1 MGAIWGR
8 PVKFS
13 DRLLKAGFPVWE
25 KILRH
30 PFVLG
35 IGDGSL
41 PMEPFKFYVCQ
52 DYVFLVDYARVLA
65 LAVIKGTR
73 LPMMGKLAG
82 LLHAT
87 LNTEMALHR
96 SYCARFGIAAEDLEA
111 TRPAPTTYAY
121 TRHLLHTAAS
131 GSLGE
136 IVAALFPCQW
146 GYWEIGRRFAAEE
159 SPGRPPLYTE
169 WIKTYSS
176 QEYGALA
183 HWVRELLDEQGESA
197 SKEERARME
206 TAFITSSRYEYTF
219 WEMAW
224 RKEEWLEFSLRRSP

>member
-1 MGAIWGR
+1 M
-8 PVKFS
+8 KFS
-13 DRLLKAGFPVWE
+13 DRLLKAGFSVWE
-25 KILRH
+25 KTIRH

-41 PMEPFKFYVCQ
+41 PIEPFKFYVTQ
-52 DYVFLVDYARVLA
+52 DYVFLVEYARVLA
-65 LAVIKGTR
+65 LAVAKGTR
-73 LPMMGKLAG
+73 LSIMVKLAE

-87 LNTEMALHR
+87 LDTEMALHV
-96 SYCARFGIAAEDLEA
+96 SYCGRFGISTEQLMA

-146 GYWEIGRRFAAEE
+146 GYWEIGHRLAVDE
-159 SPGRPPLYTE
+159 RPTRPLVYTE

-183 HWVRELLDEQGESA
+183 HWTRELLDDQGETA
-197 SKEERARME
+197 SKEERGRME
-206 TAFITSSRYEYTF
+206 AGFHISSRYEYAF

-224 RKEEWLEFSLRRSP
+224 RKEEWFEPPPR

>member
-1 MGAIWGR
+1 MT
-8 PVKFS
+8 PMKFS

-25 KILRH
+25 KTIRH

-41 PMEPFKFYVCQ
+41 PLDPFRFYIAQ

-65 LAVIKGTR
+65 MAVAKGIRLSVMERLAD
-73 LPMMGKLAG
+73 
-82 LLHAT
+82 LLHTT
-87 LNTEMALHR
+87 LNTEMGLHVSFSER
-96 SYCARFGIAAEDLEA
+96 LGISANDLSA

-121 TRHLLHTAAS
+121 ARHLLYTAAS

-136 IVAALFPCQW
+136 ILAALFPCQW
-146 GYWEIGRRFAAEE
+146 GYWEIGHRLAAEE
-159 SPGRPPLYTE
+159 RPARPVVYSE

-183 HWVRELLDEQGESA
+183 HWIRELLDELGDVA
-197 SKEERARME
+197 SKEERGKME
-206 TAFITSSRYEYTF
+206 AGFHTSSRYEYAF

-224 RKEEWLEFSLRRSP
+224 RKEEWPPEARFA